1 MTDSNDPSPESVE
14 MGLAWAV
21 YSEHQASLEKM
32 MKALPPGQLA
42 DRYHQTLTKALE
54 RMRPDRSA
62 LQGLFGRAMTDGSD
76 FDLMGGPQ
84 ARQLSQAYHR
94 LVLYSDDVLQE
105 PKARELGI
113 ALYTFHMLVV
123 VFWLYDRSPGQA
135 STGKLVRLVHELFK
149 LIRPMFFLPMIPQGI
164 ARLAEIVL
172 PDLGDSSVGAAAQDD
187 PRDGQHQDFDIHR
200 D

>member
-1 MTDSNDPSPESVE
+1 
-14 MGLAWAV
+14 
-21 YSEHQASLEKM
+21 M
-32 MKALPPGQLA
+32 MW
-42 DRYHQTLTKALE
+42 
-54 RMRPDRSA
+54 
-62 LQGLFGRAMTDGSD
+62 
-76 FDLMGGPQ
+76 
-84 ARQLSQAYHR
+84 
-94 LVLYSDDVLQE
+94 LQE

>member
-1 MTDSNDPSPESVE
+1 MTECNIPSPQSVE
-14 MGLAWAV
+14 MGADLAI
-21 YSEHQASLEKM
+21 YSEHLAFLVTVM
-32 MKALPPGQLA
+32 NALPTGQLA
-42 DRYHQTLTKALE
+42 DRYHQTLTGALE
-54 RMRPDRSA
+54 RMRPDRIA
-62 LQGLFGRAMTDGSD
+62 LQGLFGRAMADGAD
-76 FDLMGGPQ
+76 IDLMGGPPS
-84 ARQLSQAYHR
+84 RQLSQAYHR
-94 LVLYSDDVLQE
+94 LVLDSDDALQE

-123 VFWLYDRSPGQA
+123 VFWLFDHSPEQV

-164 ARLAEIVL
+164 AKLAEIVM
-172 PDLGDSSVGAAAQDD
+172 PDLGEGSVGAAAQDD